1 MKISKQ
7 EQIFIIIFIV
17 AAILGV
23 GFFVFVLPNFNNIE
37 VNNKNL
43 TSAKNQYAELKSKLD
58 TREPVIDSEIDAA
71 YEEGKNLADSFYND
85 LTTYE
90 ADEIMRQF
98 IAKGK
103 DIKIDGLSIS
113 PFATS
118 TLSISVFKPTEVT
131 YPLKDFA
138 NTVVV
143 QKEENIDYTKLTP
156 RERLMLLKSATA
168 TLLAATQPI
177 TVGSI
182 EVSFTAKSDKLENLH
197 ELVDI
202 LNEGIYDENI
212 KDKDG
217 KPQRKA
223 TYMRNVEFE
232 MPYKSSENNA
242 GNGDTSD
249 NNQNAQGNNNNN
261 NNSDVEM
268 EFGMNFTVSFFCIK
282 PVANPNPTG
291 AQAAQ

>member
-17 AAILGV
+17 AAIVGV

-43 TSAKNQYAELKSKLD
+43 TNTKNQYTELENKLKD
-58 TREPVIDSEIDAA
+58 REPKINGEIDAA

-98 IAKGK
+98 LAKAT
-103 DIKIDGLSIS
+103 DVKIDGLSIA

-138 NTVVV
+138 NTVV
-143 QKEENIDYTKLTP
+143 QEEEELVDITKLTP
-156 RERLMLLKSATA
+156 REKIMYLKSINAA
-168 TLLAATQPI
+168 LLSIEQPV

-182 EVSFTAKSDKLENLH
+182 EVAFTAKSDKLENLH

-217 KPQRKA
+217 NPQRKA
-223 TYMRNVEFE
+223 TYMKSVEFE
-232 MPYKSSENNA
+232 MPYKSGVEENKDSN
-242 GNGDTSD
+242 TSTD
-249 NNQNAQGNNNNN
+249 NDQNTQGGNNN

-268 EFGMNFTVSFFCIK
+268 EYGMNFTVSFLCIK
-282 PVANPNPTG
+282 PVANPNLSGTE
-291 AQAAQ
+291 AAQ

>member
-23 GFFVFVLPNFNNIE
+23 GFFVFLLPNFNNID

-43 TSAKNQYAELKSKLD
+43 ESTKNQYAELQAKLEHEA
-58 TREPVIDSEIDAA
+58 TIDDEIKTA
-71 YEEGKNLADSFYND
+71 YEEGKNLADSFYDD

-98 IAKGK
+98 IARGEN
-103 DIKIDGLSIS
+103 ITIDGLSVS
-113 PFATS
+113 PFSTS
-118 TLSISVFKPTEVT
+118 TLSITTFTPTEIT

-138 NTVVV
+138 NTVV
-143 QKEENIDYTKLTP
+143 QQEEEVIDITKMTP
-156 RERLMLLKSATA
+156 RERLMHMKKLTSV
-168 TLLAATQPI
+168 LLAASEPV

-182 EVSFTAKSDKLENLH
+182 TVSFTAHSDKLENLH
-197 ELVDI
+197 AFVDL
-202 LNEGIYDENI
+202 LNEGVYDENI

-223 TYMRNVEFE
+223 TYMSN
-232 MPYKSSENNA
+232 
-242 GNGDTSD
+242 
-249 NNQNAQGNNNNN
+249 
-261 NNSDVEM
+261 
-268 EFGMNFTVSFFCIK
+268 VSFELAEKADKLDNKDEANKENANPENDGANGNKKEEDFSMGFSVQFYCIK
-282 PVANPNPTG
+282 PVADPFANQT
-291 AQAAQ
+291 AAQ

>member
-17 AAILGV
+17 AAIIGV
-23 GFFVFVLPNFNNIE
+23 GFFVFILPNFNNID

-43 TSAKNQYAELKSKLD
+43 ASTKARYAELQKKLEHEA
-58 TREPVIDSEIDAA
+58 TIDDEIKAA
-71 YEEGKNLADSFYND
+71 YEEGKNLANSFYDD

-98 IAKGK
+98 IARGK
-103 DIKIDGLSIS
+103 DITVDGLSIS

-118 TLSISVFKPTEVT
+118 TLSISTFTPTEVT

-138 NTVVV
+138 NTVV
-143 QKEENIDYTKLTP
+143 QQEEETIDFTKMTP
-156 RERLMLLKSATA
+156 RERLMYMKDLTA
-168 TLLAATQPI
+168 DILAASQPV

-182 EVSFTAKSDKLENLH
+182 TVSFTARSDKLENLH
-197 ELVDI
+197 AFVDL

-212 KDKDG
+212 KDMDG

-223 TYMRNVEFE
+223 TYMSNVSFQL
-232 MPYKSSENNA
+232 PNSGVANNDQEQNQTQTPGA
-242 GNGDTSD
+242 ND
-249 NNQNAQGNNNNN
+249 NNTSTPSTNKNDKEEGYQMSFSVQ
-261 NNSDVEM
+261 
-268 EFGMNFTVSFFCIK
+268 FFCIK
-282 PVANPNPTG
+282 PVADPF
-291 AQAAQ
+291 AAQTAQ

>member
-17 AAILGV
+17 AAIIGV
-23 GFFVFVLPNFNNIE
+23 GFFLLIMPGINNID
-37 VNNKNL
+37 VSNKNL
-43 TSAKNQYAELKSKLD
+43 ESTKAKYAELNKKLEHEA
-58 TREPVIDSEIDAA
+58 TIDAEINAA
-71 YEEGKNLADSFYND
+71 YEEGKNLADSFYDD

-90 ADEIMRQF
+90 ADEIIRQF

-103 DIKIDGLSIS
+103 DIKIDGLAIS

-118 TLSISVFKPTEVT
+118 TLSISVFRPSEVT

-138 NTVVV
+138 NTVVE
-143 QKEENIDYTKLTP
+143 KEEDVIDAEDIKAMSP
-156 RERLMLLKSATA
+156 RERMMYLKSLTA
-168 TLLAATQPI
+168 SILSLVPPV

-212 KDKDG
+212 KDKNG

-223 TYMRNVEFE
+223 TYMKNVEFE
-232 MPYKSSENNA
+232 MPYQLDAADKNTA
-242 GNGDTSD
+242 D
-249 NNQNAQGNNNNN
+249 NNQNAQGNNGNA
-261 NNSDVEM
+261 NNSDVEL
-268 EFGMNFTVSFFCIK
+268 ECSMNFTVSFYCIK
-282 PVANPNPTG
+282 PVENPNPDA
-291 AQAAQ
+291 AQAA

>member
-37 VNNKNL
+37 VNNKSL
-43 TSAKNQYAELKSKLD
+43 TSAKNQYAELQKKLEHEA
-58 TREPVIDSEIDAA
+58 TIDDEIKTA
-71 YEEGKNLADSFYND
+71 YEEGKNLADSFYDD

-98 IAKGK
+98 IARGEN
-103 DIKIDGLSIS
+103 ISISGLSIS

-118 TLSISVFKPTEVT
+118 TLSITTFTPTEVT

-138 NTVVV
+138 NTVVE
-143 QKEENIDYTKLTP
+143 QEEETIDFTKMTP
-156 RERLMLLKSATA
+156 RERLMYMKDLTA
-168 TLLAATQPI
+168 DILAASQPV

-182 EVSFTAKSDKLENLH
+182 TVSFTARSDKLENLH
-197 ELVDI
+197 AFVDL
-202 LNEGIYDENI
+202 LNEGVYDENI

-223 TYMRNVEFE
+223 TYM
-232 MPYKSSENNA
+232 SSVNFQLPGSAATDDSQNQTQTPGA
-242 GNGDTSD
+242 ND
-249 NNQNAQGNNNNN
+249 NNTSTPSTNKNDKEEGYQMSFSVQ
-261 NNSDVEM
+261 
-268 EFGMNFTVSFFCIK
+268 FFCIK
-282 PVANPNPTG
+282 PVADPF
-291 AQAAQ
+291 AAQTAQ